1 MLSSVVIRHLEEHCR
16 QQTSSEQYK
25 VLYLYLDHKET
36 RLQTYSNLI
45 RSLLKQLLL
54 GRQPSDLCNKAQD
67 FYRDSKKGVR
77 PNDSDVFKILQEQI
91 SSTLQRVYLIVD
103 ALDEY
108 PEEDRAH
115 LFDKL
120 QDICPQKV
128 SLFITSRDFDEI
140 NDGHIRCMTCSEE
153 NSRYLNIY
161 FKCPECPK
169 FHICQDCNKKKMSC
183 RWRHSLHE
191 PSIVYKEVLVP
202 NSEIKRFVEYVLKRE
217 LGVAHL
223 RRGDD
228 QARTGTVGTTRLS
241 KLFPSDPRD
250 AQNLM
255 LNISDAVVRTAEGM
269 FLLAKLHLDSLKLQS
284 NLGALRR
291 SLNNL
296 SAEIGQIYQDLLA
309 RIQDQRKGDV
319 ALALQALAWVLLAHR
334 PLEVPE
340 LLQALAVKRTDIE
353 LLREEETDFTI
364 ILRVTAGLLIADG
377 EQGAVR
383 VVHRTAQEYFDQ
395 HWREIFPDAQSDQA
409 HAMLTYFNFDALS
422 SPCIG
427 GREDQQMF
435 SRLGQYSFLA
445 YASTYW
451 GDHVREVM
459 HDSTIRDA
467 AMNLLKNPSRVA
479 ATVQAAWY
487 VGSKNQGKNAWNVRE
502 GINAI
507 HLCAWFGLESYIPL
521 LVDHTYDDQ
530 IEASDSRLGQT
541 PLMYACTRG
550 HVSAALT
557 LLKLGADPNRVDK
570 KGNNAVFTALLSGHP
585 DLVEYLL
592 TQDLDPPLS
601 LSMKDRD
608 SHTRTAV
615 TLAASHGYTSLLSA
629 LLKRPEVNGNLTD
642 SYGDTA
648 LTLAAAK
655 SQASTLK
662 TLLEHVDVN
671 VPNAIGSTPLII
683 AAEKGRDE
691 MVTELLLKG
700 ADWRRQ
706 NHDGYNAFSKAILH
720 GHTHVV
726 KTLLAHGAGY
736 RDREDSRPTA
746 LHIACSSEKT
756 TSDMVELLLH
766 EGLQVNAQ
774 SDKRTPLHNA
784 SRCGNIAVAR
794 TLIKSGADQ
803 SIKDSHGRTALVVA
817 WQNGCSDLILLLQ
830 EYARRHGLTLGSLPD
845 NSSLPLWSMAKQ
857 GHTDLLR
864 AALHTQDIKDHHR
877 DPDTESSA
885 LHWAI
890 RSNNLEIAEIL
901 LNAGAKTNEVDDHKR
916 TPLHIAAYT
925 TNYEATELLLTF
937 KADPNIENSWG
948 LTPLS
953 IAWSRKDY
961 FTAVRL
967 VEAGA
972 AVESRAAAQDIQET
986 FCAAVQIGV
995 LSVAKTLNNRGEV
1008 DLEARNAQGQTI
1020 VELANASGDAE
1031 LVEWVRQLLYRR
1043 I

>member
-1 MLSSVVIRHLEEHCR
+1 MLSSVVIRHLEEHCT
-16 QQTSSEQYK
+16 QQTNSEQYK

-45 RSLLKQLLL
+45 RSLLRQLLL
-54 GRQPSDLCNKAQD
+54 GRQPSDVCKKAQV
-67 FYRDSKKGVR
+67 FYQDCKKGVR
-77 PNDSDVFKILQEQI
+77 PNDNDVFQILQEQI

-103 ALDEY
+103 ALDEF
-108 PEEDRAH
+108 PEEDRPH

-120 QDICPQKV
+120 QDVCPQKV
-128 SLFITSRDFDEI
+128 SLFMTSRDFDEI
-140 NDGHIRCMTCSEE
+140 NEGHIRCMTCPEE
-153 NSRYLNIY
+153 KSRYLNIY
-161 FKCPECPK
+161 LKCPEMTCPK
-169 FHICQDCNKKKMSC
+169 FHICQDCNKKKKSC
-183 RWRHSLHE
+183 RWGHSLHE
-191 PSIVYKEVLVP
+191 PSIVYKEVLMP

-241 KLFPSDPRD
+241 RLFPSDPRD

-255 LNISDAVVRTAEGM
+255 LNIADAVVRTAEGM
-269 FLLAKLHLDSLKLQS
+269 FLLAKLHIDSLKLQP
-284 NLGALRR
+284 NLGALKR

-296 SAEIGQIYQDLLA
+296 SAEVGQIYQDLLA
-309 RIQDQRKGDV
+309 RIQDQRQGDV

-340 LLQALAVKRTDIE
+340 LLQALAVKWTDIG
-353 LLREEETDFTI
+353 LLREEQTDFTI
-364 ILRVTAGLLIADG
+364 ILRVTAGLLVADG

-409 HAMLTYFNFDALS
+409 HAILTYLKFDALS

-427 GREDQQMF
+427 KREDEQMS
-435 SRLGQYSFLA
+435 SRLGQYSFLT

-451 GDHVREVM
+451 GDHVREVK
-459 HDSTIRDA
+459 HDPTIRDA
-467 AMNLLKNPSRVA
+467 AMDILKNPSRVA

-487 VGSKNQGKNAWNVRE
+487 VGSKNQGKNTLNVRE

-521 LVDHTYDDQ
+521 LVEHTYDDQ
-530 IEASDSRLGQT
+530 IEASDTRLGQT

-550 HVSAALT
+550 HVSTALT
-557 LLKLGADPNRVDK
+557 LLKLGADPNQVDK
-570 KGNNAVFTALLSGHP
+570 KGNNAVFTALLSSQPG
-585 DLVEYLL
+585 LVEYLL
-592 TQDLDPPLS
+592 MQDLDPPLS
-601 LSMKDRD
+601 LCMKDRD

-615 TLAASHGYTSLLSA
+615 TLAALHGYTSLLSV
-629 LLKRPEVNGNLTD
+629 LLKRPEIRGNLTD

-655 SQASTLK
+655 SQTSTLK
-662 TLLEHVDVN
+662 TLLEYVDVD
-671 VPNAIGSTPLII
+671 VPNAIGSTALII
-683 AAEKGRDE
+683 AAEKGKDE

-706 NHDGYNAFSKAILH
+706 NHDGDNAFSKAILH

-726 KTLLAHGAGY
+726 KTLLTHGAGY
-736 RDREDSRPTA
+736 RDREDSGPTA

-756 TSDMVELLLH
+756 SSDMVKLLLH
-766 EGLQVNAQ
+766 EGMPVNAQ

-784 SRCGNIAVAR
+784 SRCGNAAVAR
-794 TLIKSGADQ
+794 TLLESGADQ
-803 SIKDSHGRTALVVA
+803 SIKDRHDRTALVVA
-817 WQNGCSDLILLLQ
+817 WQNGSSDLILLLQ
-830 EYARRHGLTLGSLPD
+830 EYARRDGLTPGSLPED
-845 NSSLPLWSMAKQ
+845 SFLPLWSMAKQ
-857 GHTDLLR
+857 GHSDLLR
-864 AALHTQDIKDHHR
+864 AALHTHDINHYHG

-901 LNAGAKTNEVDDHKR
+901 LNAGAKTNDFDDHKR
-916 TPLHIAAYT
+916 TSLHIAAYT

-953 IAWSRKDY
+953 IAWSRK
-961 FTAVRL
+961 
-967 VEAGA
+967 
-972 AVESRAAAQDIQET
+972 
-986 FCAAVQIGV
+986 
-995 LSVAKTLNNRGEV
+995 N
-1008 DLEARNAQGQTI
+1008 
-1020 VELANASGDAE
+1020 
-1031 LVEWVRQLLYRR
+1031 
-1043 I
+1043 